1 VSWKL
6 KTLKSPSVDLQDDT
20 MVTQMLG
27 RRILEGAGYSV
38 EVASNGA
45 EALDKWETRPYHLVL
60 MDIEMEVMDGYTA
73 TKHIRAAEALQGRP
87 RTPIVALTAHDS
99 IDIEA
104 KNMDDLLTRPVLK
117 DALLKM
123 VKKWTPGVGSPV
135 GMHGQFARTPPPT
148 PPAVSAQTEREA
160 RKYSLR
166 LRR

>member
-1 VSWKL
+1 
-6 KTLKSPSVDLQDDT
+6 

-27 RRILEGAGYSV
+27 RRILEGGGYHV

-45 EALDKWETRPYHLVL
+45 EALDKWEAHNYHLVL

-73 TKHIRAAEALQGRP
+73 TRHIRAAEALQGRP

-123 VKKWTPGVGSPV
+123 VRKWTPGVGSPG
-135 GMHGQFARTPPPT
+135 GMHGFARTPPTT
-148 PPAVSAQTEREA
+148 PPAPVSFAGAWGTVDLWLET
-160 RKYSLR
+160 
-166 LRR
+166 